1 MAGCIA
7 MPRLAFLTVLASLA
21 VLTPAR
27 SDDASTVSTG
37 QSAEVEVAV
46 VSATRKSLPVRLDFP
61 GVVTPIVS
69 VAVRSRLES
78 AIREVHFEDGADV
91 KAGDL
96 LFTLDDRL
104 IRVEIRR
111 VQAILAAEKA
121 RLEQA
126 ERDVLRSAELVGKNA
141 GTAVGLANARTQV
154 AILRAAVDASEATLE
169 KLRVELEY
177 TKIHAPISGR
187 ITVTLG
193 RAGNLTRFS
202 DSGALATIVQMA
214 PVHVT
219 FAVPQRDLPDLR
231 RALHERSDVEFAVAP
246 ENRTVRGRIVMIDD
260 YTLPKGGLTTVRA
273 VVTGERDGLWPHMP
287 VTVNLPVRQEEA
299 VVVPSSAIR
308 TDIAGA
314 YVYVVEAGRAKTRR
328 VRIARIVDGEAI
340 LAEGLHGD
348 ESVVTGDHLRLA
360 ENVRIAF
367 HSGETRS

>member
-1 MAGCIA
+1 MPCCIA
-7 MPRLAFLTVLASLA
+7 IRRLAFVTALTSLA
-21 VLTPAR
+21 MLTP
-27 SDDASTVSTG
+27 SWGDDPSTISTG
-37 QSAEVEVAV
+37 QSAGVEVVV

-91 KAGDL
+91 RTGDL

-126 ERDVLRSAELVGKNA
+126 ERDVLRSAELVGRNA

-154 AILRAAVDASEATLE
+154 AILRAAVEASEATLE
-169 KLRVELEY
+169 KLHVELEF
-177 TKIHAPISGR
+177 TKISAPISGR
-187 ITVTLG
+187 ITASLG

-202 DSGALATIVQMA
+202 DSLSLATIVQMD

-219 FAVPQRDLPDLR
+219 FTVPQHDLPSLR
-231 RALHERSDVEFAVAP
+231 RAMRERSDVEFVVAP
-246 ENRTVRGRIVMIDD
+246 ENRTARGRIVMIDD
-260 YTLPKGGLTTVRA
+260 YTVPNAGLTTVRA
-273 VVTGERDGLWPHMP
+273 VVTGERDGLWPHML
-287 VTVNLPVRQEEA
+287 VTVNLPVRHEEA

-308 TDIAGA
+308 TDLAGA
-314 YVYVVEAGRAKTRR
+314 YVFVVEAGRARSRR
-328 VRIARIVDGEAI
+328 IKIARIVDGQAI

-360 ENVRIAF
+360 ENMRIAL
-367 HSGETRS
+367 HPVDSRI